1 MARQA
6 DTTGP
11 SAEVI
16 ALMDL
21 IIAVKDDKRTWR
33 RVVGKPQY
41 VPQRDE
47 FPTRDESISCLV
59 RAPNPTRSERIIV
72 RRASWESDLLLKD
85 HDARYMTRPVYTSTE
100 GLHMTYVGCGHG
112 ITPCPRHAYDN
123 CPEVKR

>member
-11 SAEVI
+11 SAEVV

-21 IIAVKDDKRTWR
+21 IIAVKDDKRAWR

-47 FPTRDESISCLV
+47 FTTRDESISCLV
-59 RAPNPTRSERIIV
+59 RAPAGDGNERRMKNIMWLELDLVV
-72 RRASWESDLLLKD
+72 RRYAIGEAI
-85 HDARYMTRPVYTSTE
+85 ARDKPVTALAMMNDYRRSAAE
-100 GLHMTYVGCGHG
+100 ARRAAL
-112 ITPCPRHAYDN
+112 
-123 CPEVKR
+123 